1 MEIKNSVILITGAS
15 SGIGRALAMRFD
27 REGARVAIAARRREL
42 LESAAA
48 EMKNPL
54 VIPADLSDE
63 NQSRDMVKKT
73 VEQWGRIDV
82 LINNAA
88 AIMVS
93 PLEEIH
99 PDDMTASLK
108 TNLLGPMAAVNEA
121 ARYMKEQKHGHI
133 INVGSPSFMMGLPYY
148 GPYVISKGAVSA
160 WTRTLQA
167 EWHDTGIVVSEY
179 FPGYI
184 KTDSASW
191 SRQYGSLPQDLVLK
205 EKRSLMDRLFIRAK
219 STDAVA
225 EQFVRLVRRP
235 KPVKHS
241 GFMVALG
248 TLLALVPAIRR
259 SIAMGIGG
267 NVKSRLESRD

>member
-1 MEIKNSVILITGAS
+1 MEIKNTVILITGAS
-15 SGIGRALAMRFD
+15 SGIGRALALRFD
-27 REGARVAIAARRREL
+27 REGALVALAARRKEL

-48 EMKNPL
+48 EMKNAL
-54 VIPADLSDE
+54 VLPTDLSDE
-63 NQSRDMVKKT
+63 KKARAMVKQT
-73 VEQWGRIDV
+73 VEKWGRIDV

-93 PLEEIH
+93 PTDAIH
-99 PDDMTASLK
+99 PEDMAASLK
-108 TNLLGPMAAVNEA
+108 INLLGPMAAANEA
-121 ARYMKEQKHGHI
+121 AGYMKEQGYGHI
-133 INVGSPSFMMGLPYY
+133 INVGSPSFMMGLPFY

-167 EWHDTGIVVSEY
+167 EWHGSGIVVTEY

-184 KTDSASW
+184 KTDSPSW

-205 EKRSLMDRLFIRAK
+205 KEKGLMDRLFIRAK
-219 STDAVA
+219 STEAVA
-225 EQFVRLVRRP
+225 DQFVRLVRKP

-248 TLLALVPAIRR
+248 TFLALFPGIRR
-259 SIAMGIGG
+259 SIAMGIGE
-267 NVKSRLESRD
+267 NVMSRLDHR